1 MVAPNMQILNRKN
14 LGTWPPGSIYI
25 GRGTVFGNPYVI
37 GEHGDRDAV
46 CDQYSDR
53 LSYRVSQGD
62 PAILTALFGL
72 KADSSLVC
80 SCAPL
85 RCHGNE
91 IEAAWRRL
99 KETGLPARKRSM
111 TYAGIGSRKAP
122 KDQLERMAKAARRLS
137 EMGYTLRSGAADGA
151 DRAFEAGAGDRKE
164 IYLPWPGFNGSASP
178 LASPSHE
185 AMEVAAAVHPAWS
198 RLSPAARK
206 LQARNSHQ
214 ILGEDLRT
222 PCDFVVCWTPD
233 GAETEDE
240 RGPATG
246 GTGQAI
252 ALASR
257 WEIPVFNFARPDA
270 GERLQAFVRSTATV
284 NA

>member
-1 MVAPNMQILNRKN
+1 MQILNRKN
-14 LGTWPPGSIYI
+14 LDTWPPGSIYI
-25 GRGTVFGNPYVI
+25 GRGTPFGNPYVI

-46 CDQYSDR
+46 CDQYADR
-53 LSYRVSQGD
+53 LAYRIAQGD
-62 PAILTALFGL
+62 PPTLTALLGL

-91 IEAAWRRL
+91 IEAAWCQIQ
-99 KETGLPARKRSM
+99 EAGLPKRQPSM

-122 KDQLERMAKAARRLS
+122 LAQLERMTRAARRLAA
-137 EMGYTLRSGAADGA
+137 MGYTLRSGAADGA
-151 DRAFEAGAGDRKE
+151 DLAFEAGAGEKKE
-164 IYLPWPGFNGSASP
+164 IFLPWKEFNGSTSSFV
-178 LASPSHE
+178 SPSRD
-185 AMEVAAAVHPAWS
+185 AMDVAAAVHPAWS
-198 RLSPAARK
+198 RLSPAAQK

-222 PCDFVVCWTPD
+222 PCDFVICWTPD
-233 GAETEDE
+233 GAETEKE
-240 RGPATG
+240 RAAATG

-257 WEIPVFNFARPDA
+257 WGVPVFNFARPDA
-270 GERLQAFVRSTATV
+270 GERLHAFVQDLRGPA
-284 NA
+284 AA

>member
-46 CDQYSDR
+46 CDQYADR
-53 LSYRVSQGD
+53 LAYRVAQGD
-62 PAILTALFGL
+62 PAIMTALLGL
-72 KADSSLVC
+72 KDDTSLVC
-80 SCAPL
+80 SCSPL

-99 KETGLPARKRSM
+99 KETGRPARKRSM

-122 KDQLERMAKAARRLS
+122 PDQLERMTRAAQRLAS
-137 EMGYTLRSGAADGA
+137 MGYTLRSGAAEGA
-151 DRAFEAGAGDRKE
+151 DKAFEAGAGKKE
-164 IYLPWPGFNGSASP
+164 IYLPWAGFNGSTSQFVSP
-178 LASPSHE
+178 TRD
-185 AMEVAAAVHPAWS
+185 AMDVAAAVHPAWS
-198 RLSPAARK
+198 RLSQAVQK

-222 PCDFVVCWTPD
+222 PCDFVACWTPD
-233 GAETEDE
+233 GAENEQE
-240 RGPATG
+240 RSAATG

-257 WEIPVFNFARPDA
+257 WGVPVFNFARHDA
-270 GERLQAFVRSTATV
+270 GERLHAFLKGRSHGEV
-284 NA
+284 

>member
-1 MVAPNMQILNRKN
+1 MQILNRKQ
-14 LGTWPPGSIYI
+14 LEAWPPGSIYI
-25 GRGTVFGNPYVI
+25 GRGTPFGNPYVI

-46 CDQYSDR
+46 CDQYADR
-53 LSYRVSQGD
+53 MAYRIAQGD
-62 PAILTALFGL
+62 PATLTALLGL

-91 IEAAWRRL
+91 IESAWHHL
-99 KETGLPARKRSM
+99 QEAGLPKRKPSM

-122 KDQLERMAKAARRLS
+122 PGQLERMTRAAQRLAA
-137 EMGYTLRSGAADGA
+137 MGYTLRSGAADSA
-151 DRAFEAGAGDRKE
+151 DKAFEAGAGEKKE
-164 IYLPWPGFNGSASP
+164 IFLPWNGFNGSSSSFV
-178 LASPSHE
+178 SPSRD
-185 AMEVAAAVHPAWS
+185 AMDVAAAIHPAWS
-198 RLSPAARK
+198 RLSPAVQK

-214 ILGEDLRT
+214 VLGEDLRA

-233 GAETEDE
+233 GAETEQE
-240 RGPATG
+240 RSAGTG

-257 WEIPVFNFARPDA
+257 WGVPVFNFARHDA
-270 GERLQAFVRSTATV
+270 GERLHAFLKVRSHGEI
-284 NA
+284 